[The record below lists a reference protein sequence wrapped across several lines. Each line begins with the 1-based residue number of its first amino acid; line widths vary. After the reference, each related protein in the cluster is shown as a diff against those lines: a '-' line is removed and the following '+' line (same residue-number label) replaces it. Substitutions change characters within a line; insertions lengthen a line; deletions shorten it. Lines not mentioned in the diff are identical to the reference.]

1 MGSALSVRGTEMRA
15 RYSQYL
21 LRNEETER
29 MKRVVSLLAVLALV
43 LAFTMPVEMAQAMS
57 HSKMENPCNPC
68 AAKHMNPCNPCS
80 AKKKY

>member
-1 MGSALSVRGTEMRA
+1 
-15 RYSQYL
+15 
-21 LRNEETER
+21 